1 MSILST
7 DILVSN
13 QTDPLKAGG
22 GLPSTAMA
30 VPGLNATTAA
40 TNQLTIAPAGGVT
53 AQTLLAGVAGT
64 GSFSVGN
71 VLLAAAANSSRLYN
85 ISPATNEVFPYKT
98 DPDGTIRPTARDYFV
113 KLNVTSTTALTDTAT
128 GGAFTATVTGPTSA
142 TAGSLLQIS
151 RSTKSSSG
159 SVALVGGTAQGD
171 ASNPTNLTVT
181 FIDRNLT
188 MATPA

>member
-22 GLPSTAMA
+22 GLPSSAMA

-40 TNQLTIAPAGGVT
+40 TNQLTIAPANGVT
-53 AQTLLAGVAGT
+53 AQTLLPGVAGT

-71 VLLAAAANSSRLYN
+71 CAFNAGTNTSRLYN
-85 ISPATNEVFPYKT
+85 ISPATGEVFPYKT
-98 DPDGTIRPTARDYFV
+98 DPDGTIRATARDYFV
-113 KLNVTSTTALTDTAT
+113 KLNATSTSALAANAT
-128 GGAFTATVTGPTSA
+128 GGTFTATVTGPTSA

-151 RSTKSSSG
+151 RSTRSG
-159 SVALVGGTAQGD
+159 ASVALVGGTDQTNA
-171 ASNPTNLTVT
+171 ANPTNLTVT

>member
-13 QTDPLKAGG
+13 QTDPLKTGG

-40 TNQLTIAPAGGVT
+40 TNQLIIAAAGAAT

-71 VLLAAAANSSRLYN
+71 VLLTAGANSARLYN

-98 DPDGTIRPTARDYFV
+98 NPDGTIRPTARDYFV
-113 KLNVTSTTALTDTAT
+113 KLNVTSTSALTATAT

-151 RSTKSSSG
+151 RATRTSASI
-159 SVALVGGTAQGD
+159 ALVGGTLQAD

>member
-13 QTDPLKAGG
+13 QTNPLKTGG

-30 VPGLNATTAA
+30 VPGRNATSAGS
-40 TNQLTIAPAGGVT
+40 NQLIIAAAGGVST
-53 AQTLLAGVAGT
+53 QALLAGVAGT

-71 VLLAAAANSSRLYN
+71 VTMAAAVANTSRLYD
-85 ISPATNEVFPYKT
+85 ISPATGEVFPYKT
-98 DPDGTIRPTARDYFV
+98 DADGTIRLTARDYFV
-113 KLNVTSTTALTDTAT
+113 KLNVTSTEDLAALASA
-128 GGAFTATVTGPTSA
+128 GKFTATVAGPTSA

-151 RSTKSSSG
+151 RSTRNEASC
-159 SVALVGGTAQGD
+159 AWTGGTSQTNA
-171 ASNPTNLTVT
+171 ANPANLTVT

>member
-13 QTDPLKAGG
+13 QTNPLKTGG

-30 VPGLNATTAA
+30 VPGRNATSAASNQLLIAAAA
-40 TNQLTIAPAGGVT
+40 TGATE
-53 AQTLLAGVAGT
+53 TLLDGVAGT

-71 VLLAAAANSSRLYN
+71 VLLGAATNSSRLYD
-85 ISPATNEVFPYKT
+85 ISPATGEVFPHKT
-98 DPDGTIRPTARDYFV
+98 NADGTVRLTARDYFV
-113 KLNVTSTTALTDTAT
+113 KLNVTSSSNLAAAAT
-128 GGAFTATVTGPTSA
+128 GGKFTATVTGP
-142 TAGSLLQIS
+142 AGDPAVSLLQIS
-151 RSTKSSSG
+151 RSTASG
-159 SVALVGGTAQGD
+159 ASVVLNGGVGQAD

>member
-13 QTDPLKAGG
+13 QTDPLKTGG

-40 TNQLTIAPAGGVT
+40 TNQLIIAPAGGVT

-71 VLLAAAANSSRLYN
+71 VLLTAGANSARLYN

-98 DPDGTIRPTARDYFV
+98 NPDGTIRPTARDYFV
-113 KLNVTSTTALTDTAT
+113 KLNVTSTSALTATAT

-151 RSTKSSSG
+151 RATRTSASI
-159 SVALVGGTAQGD
+159 ALVGGTLQAD

>member
-13 QTDPLKAGG
+13 QTNPLKTGG

-30 VPGLNATTAA
+30 VPGRNATSAGS
-40 TNQLTIAPAGGVT
+40 NQLIIAAAGGVST
-53 AQTLLAGVAGT
+53 QALLAGVAGT

-71 VLLAAAANSSRLYN
+71 VTMAAAVANTSRLYD
-85 ISPATNEVFPYKT
+85 ISPATGEVFPHKT
-98 DPDGTIRPTARDYFV
+98 NADGTVRLTARDYFV
-113 KLNVTSTTALTDTAT
+113 KLNVTSSSALSATAT
-128 GGAFTATVTGPTSA
+128 AGKFTATVTGPTSA

-151 RSTKSSSG
+151 RSTG
-159 SVALVGGTAQGD
+159 AGTNVVLNGGDLQAD
-171 ASNPTNLTVT
+171 ATNPTNLTVT

-188 MATPA
+188 MDA

>member
-13 QTDPLKAGG
+13 QTDALKTGG

-30 VPGLNATTAA
+30 VPGLNATSAGS
-40 TNQLTIAPAGGVT
+40 NQLTLTTGATTI

-71 VLLAAAANSSRLYN
+71 VTAGGGANTSRLYN
-85 ISPATNEVFPYKT
+85 ISPATGEFFPYKT
-98 DPDGTIRPTARDYFV
+98 DADGTKRLTARDYFV
-113 KLNVTSTTALTDTAT
+113 KLNVTSSEDLAVLKTA
-128 GGAFTATVTGPTSA
+128 GKFTATVTGP
-142 TAGSLLQIS
+142 AGDPEVSLLQIS
-151 RSTKSSSG
+151 RATG
-159 SVALVGGTAQGD
+159 NAATVILNGGDTQTD
-171 ASNPTNLTVT
+171 ATNPANLTVT